1 MASNDRLSALLTR
14 FELGVTP
21 STQDRSNLRI
31 LATGRELRPK
41 RIVFSPRRF
50 ISDPVANSDTLLFSA
65 EVSWGGSFNPLL
77 CALPRSIEVDI
88 DEDSELVHVTRLLQ
102 AEGSGRR
109 CGSATILDRLGEVLL
124 VRLLRIQLETGATRS
139 GLLAGLADA
148 RLSRAIVA
156 IHENPGRQWRNEDLA
171 ETAGLS
177 LSRFAELF
185 AATVGET
192 PIAYLR
198 RWRMLLAHQD
208 VERGDRIQT
217 IARRYGY
224 SSGEA
229 LSRAFRREFNTNAI
243 SLRHNTR

>member
-1 MASNDRLSALLTR
+1 MAPHDRLSALLAR

-21 STQDRSNLRI
+21 ASQERSNLRI
-31 LATGRELRPK
+31 LATAHETLPN
-41 RIVFSPRRF
+41 RIVFCPRRF
-50 ISDPVANSDTLLFSA
+50 ICDPVASDDTLLFSA
-65 EVSWGGSFNPLL
+65 EVNWGGPFNPLL
-77 CALPRSIEVDI
+77 CALPHSIEVEI
-88 DEDSELVHVTRLLQ
+88 DEDSELIHVTRLLQ
-102 AEGSGRR
+102 AESTGRR
-109 CGSATILDRLGEVLL
+109 CGSGTILDRLGEVLL
-124 VRLLRIQLETGATRS
+124 VRLLRIQMETGATRS
-139 GLLAGLADA
+139 GLLAGLTDA

-156 IHENPGRQWRNEDLA
+156 MHENPGRQWRNEDLA
-171 ETAGLS
+171 DTAGLS
-177 LSRFAELF
+177 LSRFSELF

-208 VERGDRIQT
+208 VERGDRIQA

-243 SLRHNTR
+243 SLRQNTR